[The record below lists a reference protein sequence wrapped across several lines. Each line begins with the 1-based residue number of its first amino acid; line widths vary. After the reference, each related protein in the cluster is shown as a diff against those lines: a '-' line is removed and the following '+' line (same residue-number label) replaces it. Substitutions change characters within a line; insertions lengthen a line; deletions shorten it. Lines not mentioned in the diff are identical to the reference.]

1 MVTEKMYG
9 DVVGCKERLV
19 VHGNQELEEVQSDL
33 PTVTKQSLRMVY
45 ILAAQYEWEVVTPDV
60 TSAFLQSDQL
70 DREVY
75 VIPMSDI
82 KNQVWFGNY

>member
-1 MVTEKMYG
+1 MYG
-9 DVVGCKERLV
+9 DVVGCKARLV

-45 ILAAQYEWEVVTPDV
+45 TLAAQYGWEVVTSDV

-75 VIPMSDI
+75 VIPLSDI
-82 KNQVWFGNY
+82 KKQVWFRNY